1 MSLFA
6 YFETYLHVESSK
18 AWLRHH
24 APRGG
29 WVKRWWGVKVGE
41 KNLTKMG
48 AVGDHSWCGGVYL
61 HWTHQRYP
69 ALSELSIWCCLNTGT
84 LSWLLICGI
93 SFPFVHGTSFSFG
106 WKQERD
112 YWQVRT
118 RLREQGKGF
127 GNSTSIG
134 RKSAHGSSDHL
145 FCAQLP
151 KNPSHKPFPFAHKTR
166 GTPERQHG
174 KVCSLSARLVLSS
187 LRLSIATSS
196 KTQRCGASL
205 L

>member
-24 APRGG
+24 APREG

-112 YWQVRT
+112 YWQLRT

-134 RKSAHGSSDHL
+134 RKKCSWEFRPSVLCSATQKPKPQTFS
-145 FCAQLP
+145 FCPQNQR
-151 KNPSHKPFPFAHKTR
+151 NPRET
-166 GTPERQHG
+166 TW
-174 KVCSLSARLVLSS
+174 
-187 LRLSIATSS
+187 
-196 KTQRCGASL
+196 
-205 L
+205 